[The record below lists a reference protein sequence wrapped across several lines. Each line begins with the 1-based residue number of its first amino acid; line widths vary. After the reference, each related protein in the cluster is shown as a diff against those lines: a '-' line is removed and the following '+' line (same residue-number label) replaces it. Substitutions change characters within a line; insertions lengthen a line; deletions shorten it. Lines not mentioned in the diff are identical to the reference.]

1 LAVTILH
8 FLHRICIGSY
18 SSLNRGRIGVE
29 KERSGGSSEGN
40 DSSIAFLEEMMMMMM
55 IMILYVVMDS
65 SVGAP

>member
-1 LAVTILH
+1 LAVTIFH

-29 KERSGGSSEGN
+29 KERSGGSLEGN
-40 DSSIAFLEEMMMMMM
+40 DSSIAFLEEMMMMM